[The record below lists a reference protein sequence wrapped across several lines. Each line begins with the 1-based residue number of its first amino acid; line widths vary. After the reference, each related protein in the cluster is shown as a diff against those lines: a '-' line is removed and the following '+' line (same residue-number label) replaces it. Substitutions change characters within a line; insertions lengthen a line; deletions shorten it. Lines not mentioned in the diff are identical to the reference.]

1 MAIKSSPAVHG
12 KSKGLGYL
20 DWNLIAVTQPTP
32 RLLISHGQITDF
44 MADQFISA
52 AEDSFFD

>member
-12 KSKGLGYL
+12 KFGYL